1 MILDTCLVS
10 TDLTPNYVDC
20 LPLVYDVWRDI
31 AGIRC
36 VVALVADAVPSL
48 MARIRDDVILFPEL
62 PDVSNAF
69 QTQCVRLLAPQLLPN
84 AKSVILSDIDMLPM
98 QKRYFVDSVKGVAD
112 DAFVVYRSDA
122 LPGKREIAICYNAAA
137 PTTWAELVEPVASV
151 DEAQRIIKE
160 WAKVVHYNGTSGGAG
175 WSTDQE
181 LLFEFVSRLAP
192 SRIVRFTDAQLGH
205 SRLDRSEMGRN
216 GADPLQRYLASRGAY
231 CDFHMQ
237 RPTEQYYRLNAEVAA
252 LAVKARS
259 GASVANKPL
268 LAVSKNIARVRRRA
282 LKSFA

>member
-1 MILDTCLVS
+1 M
-10 TDLTPNYVDC
+10 
-20 LPLVYDVWRDI
+20 
-31 AGIRC
+31 
-36 VVALVADAVPSL
+36 AD
-48 MARIRDDVILFPEL
+48 IRDDVILFPEL
-62 PDVSNAF
+62 SGVSNGL
-69 QTQCVRLLAPQLLPN
+69 QTQCVRLLAPQLLPA
-84 AKSVILSDIDMLPM
+84 AKSVVLSDIDMLPM
-98 QKRYFVDSVKGVAD
+98 QKRYFVDSVRDVAE
-112 DAFVVYRSDA
+112 DAFVIYRADA
-122 LPGKREIAICYNAAA
+122 LPDRAEIAICYNAAS
-137 PTTWAELVEPVASV
+137 PTTWGEMVEPVASV
-151 DEAQRIIKE
+151 EDAQRIIKE
-160 WAKVVHYNGTSGGAG
+160 WAKAVAYDGRPGRAG

-181 LLFEFVSRLAP
+181 LLFDFVGRFAP

-252 LAVKARS
+252 LAMKARS
-259 GASVANKPL
+259 GASAANRPL